1 MSPKAFRGFCT
12 AQEDSLPTVLLP
24 RCNLLI
30 FRVKEQWFPQPEG
43 VGRLALPVLN
53 GYRMKT
59 TWLLVIGIATFCAA
73 LPQVRAANGKPVTRR
88 GTSVLHYTTQND
100 LAATENGSNVVGSL
114 RLEYK
119 EQGHSQKQSLRLYAS
134 GLETNSA
141 YGLIAVIGD
150 DTNAVPVADLNAD
163 GKGRLRVSYRS
174 KGQGNVGKN
183 PLPDALLPLTD
194 VRSIGIENTST
205 QTVAYAW
212 IADAHRFQYIV
223 KRNLTP
229 EDTNGLAAGSISLIA
244 NHRRVHFRLL
254 AGGLN
259 ATNDYHLAL
268 NSDILSTLSTD
279 ANGRV
284 ELRGWPTNAPAV
296 LDLRSLSILDGS
308 SNVVLSTTFPR

>member
-1 MSPKAFRGFCT
+1 
-12 AQEDSLPTVLLP
+12 
-24 RCNLLI
+24 LLI
-30 FRVKEQWFPQPEG
+30 FRAKEQWFPQPEG

-53 GYRMKT
+53 GKRMKT
-59 TWLLVIGIATFCAA
+59 KWLLTIGIVTIGVGLFEAH
-73 LPQVRAANGKPVTRR
+73 AANGKPVTRK
-88 GTSVLHYTTQND
+88 GTSVLHYSTQND
-100 LAATENGSNVVGSL
+100 LVATEHGSNVVGSL
-114 RLEYK
+114 RLQFK
-119 EQGHSQKQSLRLYAS
+119 EQGHSSKQSLRLNAS

-141 YGLIAVIGD
+141 CGLIAVIGD
-150 DTNAVPVADLNAD
+150 DTNAVRVADAD
-163 GKGRLRVSYRS
+163 TDRKGRLRVSYMS
-174 KGQGNVGKN
+174 KGQGNGGKN

-212 IADAHRFQYIV
+212 IADAHRFQYLV

-229 EDTNGLAAGSISLIA
+229 EDTNGLASGSISLIA

-284 ELRGWPTNAPAV
+284 ELRDWPTNAPAV

>member
-1 MSPKAFRGFCT
+1 
-12 AQEDSLPTVLLP
+12 
-24 RCNLLI
+24 
-30 FRVKEQWFPQPEG
+30 
-43 VGRLALPVLN
+43 
-53 GYRMKT
+53 MKT
-59 TWLLVIGIATFCAA
+59 TWLLTIGIVTTCAA
-73 LPQVRAANGKPVTRR
+73 LTEATAATGKPVTRR

-100 LAATENGSNVVGSL
+100 LVATENGSNVVGSL

-150 DTNAVPVADLNAD
+150 DTNAVRVADLSTA
-163 GKGRLRVSYRS
+163 GKGRLRLSYMS
-174 KGQGNVGKN
+174 KGQGNGGRN
-183 PLPDALLPLTD
+183 PVPDALLPLTD
-194 VRSIGIENTST
+194 VRSLGLENAST

-212 IADAHRFQYIV
+212 IADAHRFQYLV
-223 KRNLTP
+223 KRNLTA
-229 EDTNGLAAGSISLIA
+229 EDTNGPAAGSISLIA

-268 NSDILSTLSTD
+268 NSNIVATVSAD

-284 ELRGWPTNAPAV
+284 EIRDWSSNAPPV
-296 LDLRSLSILDGS
+296 LELRSLSVLDGS
-308 SNVVLSTTFPR
+308 SNVVLTTTLPR